1 MINLLVVDDHH
12 LFAQGLK
19 SMFLPEDG
27 ISVIASTTNGHQA
40 TALLKQ
46 YEVDVVIMDISMP
59 VIDGIET
66 MNLIQQEDYD
76 TPILM
81 LTMHQD
87 IRQIKRALEQNAR
100 GYILKDASKNEL
112 VEAIRNVYQG
122 ENFFHKKIND
132 QLFEYLRG
140 NKGTTDTDLVNQLS
154 EREIE
159 IIKHLSAGKGG
170 KEVAEVLFISPHT
183 VKTHRRNIMHKLG
196 VKNTAE
202 LIRLCLEKG
211 VI

>member
-1 MINLLVVDDHH
+1 MINLLVIDDHH

-27 ISVIASTTNGHQA
+27 ISVIASTTNGREA
-40 TALLKQ
+40 PTLLEQ
-46 YEVDVVIMDISMP
+46 HEIHVVIMDISMP
-59 VIDGIET
+59 IIDGIET
-66 MNLIQQEDYD
+66 MNLIQQEGYD
-76 TPILM
+76 TPVLM

-100 GYILKDASKNEL
+100 GYILKDASKGEL
-112 VEAIRNVYQG
+112 IEAIRTVYQG

-140 NKGTTDTDLVNQLS
+140 NKGGTDTDLVNQLS
-154 EREIE
+154 EREIQ